1 MALRADRILKR
12 LEAGEGT
19 AGAMLQDKQVY
30 DDLKNLLSDLRKH
43 PWKML
48 WKD

>member
-1 MALRADRILKR
+1 L
-12 LEAGEGT
+12 
-19 AGAMLQDKQVY
+19 GAVMQDKQVY
-30 DDLKNLLSDLRKH
+30 DDLKSLLADLRKH